1 MQTNIN
7 SLKRF
12 SLVNIFPH
20 SLGILF
26 PRLAIVSIFHLWCKR
41 CLFQTAVLY
50 LTANNDP
57 ESLESILRWP
67 TLQYWSGFIVRNF
80 TIMKVMINL
89 SQMGV
94 GPRTEGWMG
103 VMGGRRGRDVEK
115 EEERRA
121 AWERGG
127 EKREKEPDN
136 NLLSA
141 GLCPL
146 YQVAPQIW
154 VHQGIVG
161 RKKNG
166 NLFGGKFWRNA
177 QNS

>member
-1 MQTNIN
+1 
-7 SLKRF
+7 
-12 SLVNIFPH
+12 
-20 SLGILF
+20 
-26 PRLAIVSIFHLWCKR
+26 
-41 CLFQTAVLY
+41 
-50 LTANNDP
+50 
-57 ESLESILRWP
+57 
-67 TLQYWSGFIVRNF
+67 
-80 TIMKVMINL
+80 
-89 SQMGV
+89 
-94 GPRTEGWMG
+94 MG

-141 GLCPL
+141 GLCSL

-161 RKKNG
+161 KKREFFLG
-166 NLFGGKFWRNA
+166 QILKKCLKFINF
-177 QNS
+177 